1 MTPILTAA
9 LVLAGT
15 AVAATFFIYRFQL
28 PRERRHAG
36 RALFASMDWSD
47 FTHLVLALLN
57 ARGYERGFG
66 GGGTDGEYLL
76 RYRGQDWLLSSRHS
90 RAYAPGTTAI
100 AEFSNHLRNR
110 GLEGGILAIPQR
122 FPRAA
127 HALGRAY
134 RVDLLD
140 GASMWDEMQPL
151 LSEEQHEAIDR
162 PAHARLRLQLVVAW
176 VLAAAL
182 AAAVYVTL
190 KPARPAAAPEAEVP
204 AASLEP
210 ATRESRLPPLPQE
223 QLQQAL
229 EKEPPL
235 QPAAASALTVEQRR
249 HAIALAVAA
258 QAHVTSASW
267 VTESTL
273 LVVTDST
280 EFDPRAAICP
290 LLERD
295 ADLAASRLQIRLPP
309 GSDIPVRFL
318 QCRAY

>member
-190 KPARPAAAPEAEVP
+190 KPAPAPVGAAAAAN
-204 AASLEP
+204 AASTDAANP
-210 ATRESRLPPLPQE
+210 DSRLPPL
-223 QLQQAL
+223 QQAP

-235 QPAAASALTVEQRR
+235 QPAAASALTIEQRR
-249 HAIALAVAA
+249 QSIAQAVSTL
-258 QAHVTSASW
+258 AHVTSATW
-267 VTESTL
+267 ATESTL

>member
-9 LVLAGT
+9 AVLVGT

-210 ATRESRLPPLPQE
+210 ATRESRLPPL
-223 QLQQAL
+223 
-229 EKEPPL
+229 
-235 QPAAASALTVEQRR
+235 QPEAASALTVEQRR

-295 ADLAASRLQIRLPP
+295 TDLAASRLQIRLPP